1 MVWDNERRS
10 KLERM
15 DAVKQYT
22 DGKVAATESIV
33 PFLEGVIRP
42 GDRVATRSRPPSWP
56 GPWPRWT
63 RGRSTA

>member
-42 GDRVATRSRPPSWP
+42 GDRVVLELSLIHI
-56 GPWPRWT
+56 
-63 RGRSTA
+63 